1 MKILEQ
7 NYSITQERL
16 DDMLFYK
23 DVSILFHL
31 YAFAGGIGSFQC
43 RLHDPKILTP
53 FDKVIPRNGNI
64 NKMISY
70 EKGSVNAQIKRA
82 NLINLVKFLN
92 DCGTDEAEVF
102 LRNVS
107 LREKEKLVRRGSEIS
122 RLKFSILEQT
132 YSNRFRIP
140 LFLLPGM
147 DFEDDYVSAIDLKR
161 MENNFFHKNDIIWKI
176 NPVDYKI
183 SHDRIP
189 FSSFCNHTINSVFD
203 ATEFKAQNE

>member
-1 MKILEQ
+1 M
-7 NYSITQERL
+7 
-16 DDMLFYK
+16 
-23 DVSILFHL
+23 
-31 YAFAGGIGSFQC
+31 
-43 RLHDPKILTP
+43 
-53 FDKVIPRNGNI
+53 IPRNGNI
-64 NKMISY
+64 DKMISY

-189 FSSFCNHTINSVFD
+189 FSSFCNHTINTVFD

>member
-1 MKILEQ
+1 M
-7 NYSITQERL
+7 
-16 DDMLFYK
+16 
-23 DVSILFHL
+23 
-31 YAFAGGIGSFQC
+31 
-43 RLHDPKILTP
+43 
-53 FDKVIPRNGNI
+53 IPRNGNI
-64 NKMISY
+64 DKMISY

-140 LFLLPGM
+140 LFLHR
-147 DFEDDYVSAIDLKR
+147 F
-161 MENNFFHKNDIIWKI
+161 
-176 NPVDYKI
+176 
-183 SHDRIP
+183 
-189 FSSFCNHTINSVFD
+189 
-203 ATEFKAQNE
+203 

>member
-1 MKILEQ
+1 M
-7 NYSITQERL
+7 
-16 DDMLFYK
+16 
-23 DVSILFHL
+23 
-31 YAFAGGIGSFQC
+31 
-43 RLHDPKILTP
+43 
-53 FDKVIPRNGNI
+53 IPRNGNI
-64 NKMISY
+64 DKMISY

-107 LREKEKLVRRGSEIS
+107 IREKEKLVRRGSEIS

-189 FSSFCNHTINSVFD
+189 FSSFCNHTINSVFG